1 MAQPVLPRRELLLA
15 SLASS
20 LTSSPLLAAPAQPYD
35 GRFWGNPCH
44 ELSLGNKKF
53 RRSAAFRFRAEH
65 TGALEAVRWELRV
78 NTRAE
83 RANYSEGNGGTVV
96 LELRRDGPGD
106 RIEGGWPDLSA
117 RGLLAETLAND
128 GHPEPFLIPDQE
140 WRRGFRPNPMG
151 RTGFQSWRFTEAV
164 RVEAGKIYHLVWRQI
179 GEGAI
184 SINGIGNPVPT
195 PFGDG
200 QRMGPYFGDDYAL
213 LLPVDDGRAWQA
225 NERQCL
231 ALDFIYA
238 DGEITGTTATFT
250 SKSRFGQSVRKL
262 KCDSTFNSQKATIL
276 RSTASGSSPRPP
288 PTHMTSSRSPLR
300 REANR
305 SPRPTCPGCQ
315 WARRA
320 ECRYA
325 GSVPAYPRRYA
336 FKVAATMQCAS
347 LPLLARAFIPTL
359 LLMRGTG
366 ADIGTVTSFGIR
378 ARAGPSGQATAVRDG
393 TAGRSKSSR
402 ANRVAT

>member
-44 ELSLGNKKF
+44 GLSLGNKKF

-164 RVEAGKIYHLVWRQI
+164 RVEAGKIYHLVWRKI

-250 SKSRFGQSVRKL
+250 SKSTIRPIGEETQVRQHFQLPEGHDIEVDGLWLVAWAAPDAHDELAVTLEAGGEPVAKTNVSRLSV
-262 KCDSTFNSQKATIL
+262 
-276 RSTASGSSPRPP
+276 G
-288 PTHMTSSRSPLR
+288 
-300 REANR
+300 EA
-305 SPRPTCPGCQ
+305 G
-315 WARRA
+315 

-366 ADIGTVTSFGIR
+366 ADIGTV
-378 ARAGPSGQATAVRDG
+378 
-393 TAGRSKSSR
+393 
-402 ANRVAT
+402 